1 MGFDLSRRRV
11 LAGAVTAFTVGK
23 IGTVPAKESSPGVSN
38 SEIKLGTT
46 AYYSGPA
53 STAAA
58 YGLAQVAYFQM
69 VNDRGGINGRKVN
82 LISLDNAFSP
92 PKAIEQTRKLVE
104 SDEVFAIAGSLGT
117 PTNVAIQKYLNSKGV
132 PNLFLTSGAERFNDP
147 KEFPWIIPFYPIYVS
162 QGALFA
168 KYILRERP
176 GGKIAV
182 QYENDDLGRDYVK
195 GLKQG
200 LGDKA
205 STMIVK
211 ELSHELSDPT
221 INSQILDFKAAG
233 ADILI
238 QFTQSKFAAQ
248 GIRVAAGLNW
258 RPLHIVASNAG
269 SIGTT
274 FIPAGVEAS
283 KGVVTATWER
293 NPADPSQ
300 AGHPAVKDFKAFA
313 SRYMPNLDFNN
324 TAALPGYNNAYMIE
338 QVLKRCGD
346 ELTRENL
353 LRQATTLKDI
363 VPPMFIEGIGVYNSP
378 TDYRAIHHL
387 QLTRFDGTTLA
398 PLGEPVL
405 LDDVG

>member
-1 MGFDLSRRRV
+1 MTKMTRRTV
-11 LAGAVTAFTVGK
+11 LGIGAGVLMNGVAGRTSL
-23 IGTVPAKESSPGVSN
+23 AKPYDTGATDT
-38 SEIKLGTT
+38 EIKLGTT

-92 PKAIEQTRKLVE
+92 PKALEQTRRLVE
-104 SDEVFAIAGSLGT
+104 SDEVLAIAGSLGT
-117 PTNVAIQKYLNSKGV
+117 PTNVAIQKYLNGKGV

-147 KEFPWIIPFYPIYVS
+147 KEFPWIVPFYPIYAA
-162 QGALFA
+162 QGVLFA
-168 KYILRERP
+168 RHILRERP
-176 GGKIAV
+176 MAKIAV

-200 LGDKA
+200 LGDRAA
-205 STMIVK
+205 SMIVK

-221 INSQILDFKAAG
+221 IDAQVVDFKASG
-233 ADILI
+233 ADVLI

-248 GIRVAAGLNW
+248 GIRVAAAMNW
-258 RPLHIVASNAG
+258 RPMHFVASNAG

-274 FIPAGVEAS
+274 FIPAGAEAS
-283 KGVVTATWER
+283 TGVITATWER
-293 NPADPSQ
+293 NPADPTQ
-300 AGHPAVKDFKAFA
+300 ADHPAVKDFKAFA
-313 SRYMPNLDFNN
+313 AKYMPNLDLNN
-324 TAALPGYNNAYMIE
+324 SAALPGYNNAYMIA

-346 ELTRENL
+346 QITRAKL
-353 LRQATTLKDI
+353 LKQATTLNDI
-363 VPPMFIEGIGVYNSP
+363 VPPMFIDGIGVYNSP

-387 QLTRFDGTTLA
+387 QLTRFDGKTLSSIGQ
-398 PLGEPVL
+398 PTL
-405 LDDVG
+405 LD

>member
-1 MGFDLSRRRV
+1 MKDFTRRT
-11 LAGAVTAFTVGK
+11 AVRMAATALMTTA
-23 IGTVPAKESSPGVSN
+23 IGRARAAKNYDPGVTDA
-38 SEIKLGTT
+38 EIKLGTT

-117 PTNVAIQKYLNSKGV
+117 PTNVAIQKYLNNKGV

-147 KEFPWIIPFYPIYVS
+147 KEFPWIVPFYPIYAA

-168 KYILRERP
+168 KHILGERP
-176 GGKIAV
+176 AARIAV

-195 GLKQG
+195 GLKHG

-205 STMIVK
+205 GMIVK

-221 INSQILDFKAAG
+221 IDSQILDFKAAG
-233 ADILI
+233 ADVLI

-248 GIRVAAGLNW
+248 GIRVAASLDW
-258 RPLHIVASNAG
+258 HPLHLIASNAG

-274 FIPAGVEAS
+274 FIPAGVQAS
-283 KGVVTATWER
+283 TGVVTATWER

-300 AGHPAVKDFKAFA
+300 ADHPAVNAFKAFA
-313 SRYMPNLDFNN
+313 ARYMPGLDLNN
-324 TAALPGYNNAYMIE
+324 GAALPGYNNAFMIE

-346 ELTRENL
+346 ELTRANL
-353 LRQATTLKDI
+353 LRQATTLKEI
-363 VPPMFIEGIGVYNSP
+363 VPPMFIDGIGVYNSP

-387 QLTRFDGTTLA
+387 QLARFDGTGLA
-398 PLGEPVL
+398 PIGKPAL